1 MRYAYL
7 NHRITYPV
15 FKSARRKRSDV
26 DIFPISLKLQQQP
39 CLLVGGGKIAYRKAQ
54 LLATAGAVL
63 DVLAPEIEPNLLALV
78 EATGGQYYADNF
90 IASFQLNTYRL
101 VIAATN
107 DAQVNKQVFERCE
120 TLNVLVNSVDDPP
133 HCRFMVPAIIDRSPL
148 VVSVATN
155 GTSPVLSR
163 QIRTQLEASIPHG
176 MGKLAE
182 FSGKWRNIVK
192 NKIINPDERRVFWE
206 NLYASPLKE
215 QVFNDNIAQADQFIE
230 TALSAWVMPKG
241 EVYLVGA
248 GPGDPEL
255 LTLKALRLMQQ
266 ADIVIYDRLV
276 SPAILNLCRRD
287 ADKIYV
293 GKARSNHSVPQEG
306 INALLVKYAQQGK
319 RVCRLKGGDPF
330 IFGRGGEEI
339 QQLAEAKISFQVV
352 PGITAAS
359 GCAAYAG
366 IPLTHRDYAQSVR
379 FLTGHLKE
387 GSPELPWSELV
398 YENQTLV
405 LYMGLVGLAHICEKL
420 IAHGQRP
427 SMPVALISKGTT
439 PEQQVVVSTLADIAE
454 KVVQHQIVAPTLTII
469 GEVVHLREQL
479 QWQSCP

>member
-1 MRYAYL
+1 M
-7 NHRITYPV
+7 
-15 FKSARRKRSDV
+15 

-39 CLLVGGGKIAYRKAQ
+39 CLIVGGGHIAYRKAV
-54 LLATAGAVL
+54 LLAKAGAKV
-63 DVLAPEIEPNLLALV
+63 DVLAPEIDVNLLQLV
-78 EATGGQYYADNF
+78 QQSQGQYVQDVFSSSTA
-90 IASFQLNTYRL
+90 LRHYRL
-101 VIAATN
+101 VIAATDDN
-107 DAQVNKQVFERCE
+107 RVNQQVFAACE
-120 TLNVLVNSVDDPP
+120 AENVLVNSVDDPP

-148 VVSVATN
+148 VISVASN

-163 QIRTQLEASIPHG
+163 QIRTQLESSIPHG

-182 FSGKWRNIVK
+182 FSGQWRAAVKQKIV
-192 NKIINPDERRVFWE
+192 NPDERRIFWE
-206 NLYASPLKE
+206 ELYASPLKE
-215 QVFNDNIAQADQFIE
+215 QVFNDNLDAANQSIQH
-230 TALSAWVMPKG
+230 ALAEWQTPKG

-266 ADIVIYDRLV
+266 ADVVIYDRLV
-276 SPAILNLCRRD
+276 SAPILELCRRD
-287 ADKIYV
+287 AEKVYV
-293 GKARSNHSVPQEG
+293 GKARSNHAVPQEG
-306 INALLVKYAQQGK
+306 INALLVKYAQAGK

-339 QQLAEAKISFQVV
+339 QELYEAGVSFQVV

-366 IPLTHRDYAQSVR
+366 IPLTHRDCAQSVR

-405 LYMGLVGLAHICEKL
+405 LYMGLVGLESICAKL
-420 IAHGQRP
+420 IAHGQRAD
-427 SMPVALISKGTT
+427 MPVALISKGTT
-439 PEQQVVVSTLADIAE
+439 PEQKVVVGTLANIAS
-454 KVVQHQIVAPTLTII
+454 KVEQHQIQAPTLTII
-469 GEVVHLREQL
+469 GEVVNLREQL
-479 QWQSCP
+479 KW

>member
-1 MRYAYL
+1 M
-7 NHRITYPV
+7 
-15 FKSARRKRSDV
+15 

-39 CLLVGGGKIAYRKAQ
+39 CLIVGGGHIAYRKAV
-54 LLATAGAVL
+54 LLAKAGAVIH
-63 DVLAPEIEPNLLALV
+63 VIAPEIESNLLEIV
-78 EATGGQYYADNF
+78 ESSQGQYVQAPFSPD
-90 IASFQLNTYRL
+90 IQLRNYRL

-107 DAQVNKQVFERCE
+107 DKAVNIQVFEACE
-120 TLNVLVNSVDDPP
+120 AEKILVNSVDDPP

-148 VVSVATN
+148 VVSIATN

-163 QIRTQLEASIPHG
+163 QIRTQLEATIPHG
-176 MGKLAE
+176 MGKLAD
-182 FSGKWRNIVK
+182 FSGQWRASVK
-192 NKIINPDERRVFWE
+192 AKIINPDERRIFWE
-206 NLYASPLKE
+206 DLYASPLKE
-215 QVFNDNIAQADQFIE
+215 HVFNDNIIEANRLIEQALLE
-230 TALSAWVMPKG
+230 WKAPKG

-266 ADIVIYDRLV
+266 ADVIIYDRLV
-276 SPAILNLCRRD
+276 SPAILELCRRD

-306 INALLVKYAQQGK
+306 INALLVEYAAKGK

-339 QQLAEAKISFQVV
+339 QELFAAGVAFQVV

-359 GCAAYAG
+359 GCSVYAG

-387 GSPELPWSELV
+387 GSPELPWKELV

-405 LYMGLVGLAHICEKL
+405 LYMGLVGLEKICAQL

-427 SMPVALISKGTT
+427 NMPVALISKGTT
-439 PEQQVVVSTLADIAE
+439 PEQKVVVGTLADIAS
-454 KVVQHQIVAPTLTII
+454 KVSEYQIQAPTLTII
-469 GEVVHLREQL
+469 GEVVSLREQL
-479 QWQSCP
+479 QWQG

>member
-1 MRYAYL
+1 M
-7 NHRITYPV
+7 
-15 FKSARRKRSDV
+15 

-39 CLLVGGGKIAYRKAQ
+39 CLIVGGGHIAYRKAV
-54 LLATAGAVL
+54 LLAKAGAVIH
-63 DVLAPEIEPNLLALV
+63 VIAPEIEANLLEIVKACQ
-78 EATGGQYYADNF
+78 GQYVQSPFNPDIPLRN
-90 IASFQLNTYRL
+90 YRL

-107 DAQVNKQVFERCE
+107 DKATNIQVFEACE
-120 TLNVLVNSVDDPP
+120 AEKILVNSVDDPP

-148 VVSVATN
+148 VVSIATN

-176 MGKLAE
+176 MGKLAD
-182 FSGKWRNIVK
+182 FSGKWRAAVK
-192 NKIINPDERRVFWE
+192 VKIENPDERRIFWE
-206 NLYASPLKE
+206 DLYASPLKE
-215 QVFNDNIAQADQFIE
+215 QVFNDNIAEANRLIEQALIE
-230 TALSAWVMPKG
+230 WKKPKG

-266 ADIVIYDRLV
+266 ADVIIYDRLV
-276 SPAILNLCRRD
+276 SPPILDLCRRD
-287 ADKIYV
+287 AEKIYV
-293 GKARSNHSVPQEG
+293 GKARSNHSVPQDG
-306 INALLVKYAQQGK
+306 INALLVEYAAQGK

-339 QQLAEAKISFQVV
+339 QELFAAGVAFQVV

-359 GCAAYAG
+359 GCSAYAG

-387 GSPELPWSELV
+387 GSPELPWNELV

-405 LYMGLVGLAHICEKL
+405 LYMGLVGLEKICAQL

-427 SMPVALISKGTT
+427 NMPVALISKGTT
-439 PEQQVVVSTLADIAE
+439 PDQKVVVGTLADIAS
-454 KVVQHQIVAPTLTII
+454 KVTEHQIQAPTLTII
-469 GEVVHLREQL
+469 GEVVSLRDQL
-479 QWQSCP
+479 QWQG

>member
-1 MRYAYL
+1 M
-7 NHRITYPV
+7 
-15 FKSARRKRSDV
+15 

-39 CLLVGGGKIAYRKAQ
+39 CLIVGGGHIAYRKAV
-54 LLATAGAVL
+54 LLAKAGAVI
-63 DVLAPEIEPNLLALV
+63 DIIAPTIEANLLSLV
-78 EATGGQYYADNF
+78 KETQGRYVQSPF
-90 IASFQLNTYRL
+90 SLEFPLHHYRL

-107 DAQVNKQVFERCE
+107 DAVVNQTVFEVCE
-120 TLNVLVNSVDDPP
+120 TQNVLVNSVDDPP

-148 VVSVATN
+148 VISVASN

-163 QIRTQLEASIPHG
+163 QIRTQLETTIPHG

-182 FSGKWRNIVK
+182 FSGKWRPVVK
-192 NKIINPDERRVFWE
+192 AKISNPDERRIFWE
-206 NLYASPLKE
+206 DLYASRLKE
-215 QVFNDNIAQADQFIE
+215 QVFNDNIAEADRLIEQALTE
-230 TALSAWVMPKG
+230 WTAPKG

-255 LTLKALRLMQQ
+255 LTLKALRMMQQ
-266 ADIVIYDRLV
+266 ADVVIYDRLV
-276 SPAILNLCRRD
+276 SQPIMDLCRRD
-287 ADKIYV
+287 ATKIYV
-293 GKARSNHSVPQEG
+293 GKARSNHSVPQDG
-306 INALLVKYAQQGK
+306 INALLVEYAQQGK

-339 QQLAEAKISFQVV
+339 QELYEAGISFQVV

-359 GCAAYAG
+359 GCSAYAG

-405 LYMGLVGLAHICEKL
+405 LYMGLVGLEKICQRL
-420 IAHGQRP
+420 IEHGQREN
-427 SMPVALISKGTT
+427 MPVALISKGTT
-439 PEQQVVVSTLADIAE
+439 PDQKVVVGTLADIAS
-454 KVVQHQIVAPTLTII
+454 KVSEHQIQAPTLTII
-469 GEVVHLREQL
+469 GEVVKLREQL
-479 QWQSCP
+479 QWQS

>member
-1 MRYAYL
+1 M
-7 NHRITYPV
+7 
-15 FKSARRKRSDV
+15 

-39 CLLVGGGKIAYRKAQ
+39 CLIVGGGHIAYRKAV
-54 LLATAGAVL
+54 LLAKAGAVIH
-63 DVLAPEIEPNLLALV
+63 VIAPEIESNLLEIV
-78 EATGGQYYADNF
+78 ESSQGQYVQAPFSPD
-90 IASFQLNTYRL
+90 IQLRNYRL

-107 DAQVNKQVFERCE
+107 DKAVNIQVFEACE
-120 TLNVLVNSVDDPP
+120 AEKILVNSVDDPP

-148 VVSVATN
+148 VVSIATN

-163 QIRTQLEASIPHG
+163 QIRTQLEATIPHG
-176 MGKLAE
+176 MGKLAD
-182 FSGKWRNIVK
+182 FSGQWRASVKAKIV
-192 NKIINPDERRVFWE
+192 NPDERRIFWE
-206 NLYASPLKE
+206 DLYASPLKE
-215 QVFNDNIAQADQFIE
+215 HVFNDNIAEANRLIEQALLE
-230 TALSAWVMPKG
+230 WKAPKG

-266 ADIVIYDRLV
+266 ADVIIYDRLV
-276 SPAILNLCRRD
+276 SPAILELCRRD

-306 INALLVKYAQQGK
+306 INALLVEYAAQGK

-339 QQLAEAKISFQVV
+339 QELFAAGVAFQVV

-359 GCAAYAG
+359 GCSAYAG

-387 GSPELPWSELV
+387 GSPELPWKELV

-405 LYMGLVGLAHICEKL
+405 LYMGLVGLEKICAQL

-427 SMPVALISKGTT
+427 NMPVALISKGTT
-439 PEQQVVVSTLADIAE
+439 PEQKVVVGTLADIAS
-454 KVVQHQIVAPTLTII
+454 KVSEYQIQAPTLTII
-469 GEVVHLREQL
+469 GEVVSLREQL
-479 QWQSCP
+479 QWQG

>member
-1 MRYAYL
+1 M
-7 NHRITYPV
+7 
-15 FKSARRKRSDV
+15 
-26 DIFPISLKLQQQP
+26 DIFPISLKLQQQR
-39 CLLVGGGKIAYRKAQ
+39 CLIVGGGHIALRKATLLAKAGAIIDVVAPAIEDQ
-54 LLATAGAVL
+54 LLQLITT
-63 DVLAPEIEPNLLALV
+63 
-78 EATGGQYYADNF
+78 TGGVSF
-90 IASFQLNTYRL
+90 IEAFTEKFLSTPYRL

-107 DAQVNKQVFERCE
+107 DAEVNKTVFEQCE
-120 TLNVLVNSVDDPP
+120 ACNLLVNSVDDIP

-148 VVSVATN
+148 IVSVASN

-163 QIRTQLEASIPHG
+163 QIRTQLETSIPHG

-182 FSGKWRNIVK
+182 FSGKWRNQVK
-192 NKIINPDERRVFWE
+192 EKISNPDERRIFWE

-215 QVFNDNIAQADQFIE
+215 QVFNDNLDVADSMLEQALQE
-230 TALSAWVMPKG
+230 WKAPKG

-255 LTLKALRLMQQ
+255 ITLKALRLMQQ
-266 ADIVIYDRLV
+266 ADVVIYDRLV
-276 SPAILNLCRRD
+276 SAPILELCRRD
-287 ADKIYV
+287 ATKIYV

-306 INALLVKYAQQGK
+306 INALLVDYAKKGK

-339 QQLAEAKISFQVV
+339 QELFQAGVPFQVV

-359 GCAAYAG
+359 GCSAYAG

-387 GSPELPWSELV
+387 GSPELPWNELV

-405 LYMGLVGLAHICEKL
+405 LYMGLVGLERICEQL

-427 SMPVALISKGTT
+427 DMPVALISKGTT
-439 PEQQVVVSTLADIAE
+439 PEQKVVVGSLADIAS
-454 KVVQHQIVAPTLTII
+454 KVTEHQIHAPTLTII
-469 GEVVHLREQL
+469 GEVVRLREQL
-479 QWQSCP
+479 QWN

>member
-1 MRYAYL
+1 M
-7 NHRITYPV
+7 
-15 FKSARRKRSDV
+15 

-39 CLLVGGGKIAYRKAQ
+39 CLIVGGGHIAYRKAV
-54 LLATAGAVL
+54 LLAKAGAVIH
-63 DVLAPEIEPNLLALV
+63 VIAPEIESSLLEIVVASQ
-78 EATGGQYYADNF
+78 GQYIQAPFSPD
-90 IASFQLNTYRL
+90 IQLRNYRL

-107 DAQVNKQVFERCE
+107 YKAVNIQVFEACE
-120 TLNVLVNSVDDPP
+120 AEKILVNSVDDPP

-148 VVSVATN
+148 VVSIATN

-182 FSGKWRNIVK
+182 FSGKWRAVVK
-192 NKIINPDERRVFWE
+192 SKIENPDERRIFWE
-206 NLYASPLKE
+206 DLYASPLKE
-215 QVFNDNIAQADQFIE
+215 QVFNDNIADADKLIEQALKE
-230 TALSAWVMPKG
+230 WKTPKG

-266 ADIVIYDRLV
+266 ADVIIYDRLV
-276 SPAILNLCRRD
+276 SPAILELCRRD
-287 ADKIYV
+287 AEKIYV
-293 GKARSNHSVPQEG
+293 GKARSNHSVPQDG
-306 INALLVKYAQQGK
+306 INALLVEFAEKGK

-339 QQLAEAKISFQVV
+339 QELFAAGVAFQVV

-359 GCAAYAG
+359 GCSAYAG

-387 GSPELPWSELV
+387 GSPELPWRELV

-405 LYMGLVGLAHICEKL
+405 LYMGLVGLEKICAQL
-420 IAHGQRP
+420 IAHGQRAN
-427 SMPVALISKGTT
+427 MPVALISKGTT
-439 PEQQVVVSTLADIAE
+439 PEQKVVVGTLADIAS
-454 KVVQHQIVAPTLTII
+454 KVSEHQIQAPTLTII
-469 GEVVHLREQL
+469 GEVVSLREQL
-479 QWQSCP
+479 QWQG

>member
-1 MRYAYL
+1 M
-7 NHRITYPV
+7 
-15 FKSARRKRSDV
+15 
-26 DIFPISLKLQQQP
+26 DIFPISLKLQQQR
-39 CLLVGGGKIAYRKAQ
+39 CLIVGGGHIALRKAT
-54 LLATAGAVL
+54 LLAKAGAIIDIV
-63 DVLAPEIEPNLLALV
+63 APEIEEQLLQLV
-78 EATGGQYYADNF
+78 TTTNGQHF
-90 IASFQLNTYRL
+90 VEVFSEKFLSTPYRL

-107 DAQVNKQVFERCE
+107 DPQVNKTVFEQCE
-120 TLNVLVNSVDDPP
+120 VRNLLVNSVDDIP

-148 VVSVATN
+148 VISVASN

-163 QIRTQLEASIPHG
+163 QIRTQLETSIPHG

-182 FSGKWRNIVK
+182 FSGKWRNQVK
-192 NKIINPDERRVFWE
+192 EKISNPDERRIFWE

-215 QVFNDNIAQADQFIE
+215 QVFNDNLDVAASMLEQALQE
-230 TALSAWVMPKG
+230 WKAPKG

-266 ADIVIYDRLV
+266 ADVVIYDRLV
-276 SPAILNLCRRD
+276 SQPILELCRRD
-287 ADKIYV
+287 ATKIYV
-293 GKARSNHSVPQEG
+293 GKARSNHSVPQDG
-306 INALLVKYAQQGK
+306 INALLVEYAQQGK

-339 QQLAEAKISFQVV
+339 QELFQAGVPFQVV

-359 GCAAYAG
+359 GCSAYAG

-387 GSPELPWSELV
+387 GSPELPWNELV

-405 LYMGLVGLAHICEKL
+405 LYMGLVGLERICEQL

-427 SMPVALISKGTT
+427 DMPVALISKGTT
-439 PEQQVVVSTLADIAE
+439 PEQKVVVGSLADIAS
-454 KVVQHQIVAPTLTII
+454 KVTEHQIHAPTLTII
-469 GEVVHLREQL
+469 GEVVRLREQL
-479 QWQSCP
+479 QWN

>member
-1 MRYAYL
+1 M
-7 NHRITYPV
+7 
-15 FKSARRKRSDV
+15 

-39 CLLVGGGKIAYRKAQ
+39 CLIVGGGHIAYRKAL
-54 LLATAGAVL
+54 LLAKAGAVI
-63 DVLAPEIEPNLLALV
+63 DVIAPEIEAALLQIVQNTQGRYVQAAFSPELALRR
-78 EATGGQYYADNF
+78 
-90 IASFQLNTYRL
+90 YRL
-101 VIAATN
+101 VIAATDDPETN
-107 DAQVNKQVFERCE
+107 RQVFELCE
-120 TLNVLVNSVDDPP
+120 ADNVLVNSVDDIP

-148 VVSVATN
+148 VISVASN

-163 QIRTQLEASIPHG
+163 QIRTQLESSIPHG

-182 FSGKWRNIVK
+182 FSGKWRSAVK
-192 NKIINPDERRVFWE
+192 AKIANPDERRIFWE
-206 NLYASPLKE
+206 DLYASPLKE
-215 QVFNDNIAQADQFIE
+215 QVFNDNIAEADRLIEQALLEWQQ
-230 TALSAWVMPKG
+230 PKG

-266 ADIVIYDRLV
+266 ADVVIYDRLV
-276 SPAILNLCRRD
+276 SAPIMELCRRD
-287 ADKIYV
+287 AEKIYV
-293 GKARSNHSVPQEG
+293 GKARSNHAVPQEG
-306 INALLVKYAQQGK
+306 INALLVKYASEGK

-339 QQLAEAKISFQVV
+339 EELFAAGVAFQVV

-359 GCAAYAG
+359 GCSAYAG

-387 GSPELPWSELV
+387 GSPELPWNELV

-405 LYMGLVGLAHICEKL
+405 LYMGLVGLEKICAQL

-427 SMPVALISKGTT
+427 DMPVALISKGTT
-439 PEQQVVVSTLADIAE
+439 PEQKVVVGTLADIAS
-454 KVVQHQIVAPTLTII
+454 KVSEHQIQAPTLTII
-469 GEVVHLREQL
+469 GEVVRLREQL
-479 QWQSCP
+479 QWHERG

>member
-1 MRYAYL
+1 M
-7 NHRITYPV
+7 
-15 FKSARRKRSDV
+15 
-26 DIFPISLKLQQQP
+26 DIFPISLKLQQQR
-39 CLLVGGGKIAYRKAQ
+39 CLIVGGGHIALRKATLLAKAGAIIDVVAPAIEDQ
-54 LLATAGAVL
+54 LLQLIKT
-63 DVLAPEIEPNLLALV
+63 
-78 EATGGQYYADNF
+78 TGGEPF
-90 IASFQLNTYRL
+90 IEAFAEKFLSTPYRL

-107 DAQVNKQVFERCE
+107 DAEVNKTVFEQCE
-120 TLNVLVNSVDDPP
+120 ARNLLVNSVDDIP

-148 VVSVATN
+148 IVSVASN

-163 QIRTQLEASIPHG
+163 QIRTQLETSIPHG

-182 FSGKWRNIVK
+182 FSGKWRNQVK
-192 NKIINPDERRVFWE
+192 EKISNPDERRIFWE

-215 QVFNDNIAQADQFIE
+215 QVFNDNLDVADSMLEQALHE
-230 TALSAWVMPKG
+230 WKAPKG

-255 LTLKALRLMQQ
+255 ITLKALRLMQQ
-266 ADIVIYDRLV
+266 ADVVIYDRLV
-276 SPAILNLCRRD
+276 SAPILELCRRD
-287 ADKIYV
+287 ATKIYV

-306 INALLVKYAQQGK
+306 INALLVDYAKKGK

-339 QQLAEAKISFQVV
+339 QELFQAGVPFQVV

-359 GCAAYAG
+359 GCSAYAG

-387 GSPELPWSELV
+387 GSPELPWNELV

-405 LYMGLVGLAHICEKL
+405 LYMGLVGLERICEQL

-427 SMPVALISKGTT
+427 DMPVALISKGTT
-439 PEQQVVVSTLADIAE
+439 PEQKVVVGSLADIAS
-454 KVVQHQIVAPTLTII
+454 KVTEHQIHAPTLTII
-469 GEVVHLREQL
+469 GEVVRLREQL
-479 QWQSCP
+479 QWN

>member
-1 MRYAYL
+1 M
-7 NHRITYPV
+7 
-15 FKSARRKRSDV
+15 

-39 CLLVGGGKIAYRKAQ
+39 CLIVGGGHIAYRKAV
-54 LLATAGAVL
+54 LLAKAGAVIH
-63 DVLAPEIEPNLLALV
+63 VIAPEIESNLLEIV
-78 EATGGQYYADNF
+78 ESSQGQYVQAPFSPD
-90 IASFQLNTYRL
+90 IQLRNYRL

-107 DAQVNKQVFERCE
+107 DKAVNIQVFEACE
-120 TLNVLVNSVDDPP
+120 AEKILVNSVDDLP

-148 VVSVATN
+148 VVSIATN

-163 QIRTQLEASIPHG
+163 QIRTQLEATIPYG

-182 FSGKWRNIVK
+182 FSGQWRASVK
-192 NKIINPDERRVFWE
+192 AKIINPDERRIFWE
-206 NLYASPLKE
+206 DLYASPLKE
-215 QVFNDNIAQADQFIE
+215 HVFNDNIVEANRLIEQALLE
-230 TALSAWVMPKG
+230 WKAPKG

-266 ADIVIYDRLV
+266 ADVVIYDRLV
-276 SPAILNLCRRD
+276 SPAILELCRRD

-293 GKARSNHSVPQEG
+293 GKARSNHSVAQEG
-306 INALLVKYAQQGK
+306 INALLVEYAAQGK

-339 QQLAEAKISFQVV
+339 QELFAAGVAFQVV

-359 GCAAYAG
+359 GCSAYAG

-387 GSPELPWSELV
+387 GSPELPWKELV

-405 LYMGLVGLAHICEKL
+405 LYMGLVGLEKICAQL

-427 SMPVALISKGTT
+427 NMPVALISKGTT
-439 PEQQVVVSTLADIAE
+439 PEQKVVVGTLADIAS
-454 KVVQHQIVAPTLTII
+454 KVTEHQIQAPTLTII
-469 GEVVHLREQL
+469 GEVVSLREQL
-479 QWQSCP
+479 QWQG

>member
-1 MRYAYL
+1 M
-7 NHRITYPV
+7 
-15 FKSARRKRSDV
+15 

-39 CLLVGGGKIAYRKAQ
+39 CLIVGGGHIAYRKAV
-54 LLATAGAVL
+54 LLAKAGAKV
-63 DVLAPEIEPNLLALV
+63 DVLAPEIDVNLLQLV
-78 EATGGQYYADNF
+78 QQSQGQYVQDVFSPSTA
-90 IASFQLNTYRL
+90 LRHYRL
-101 VIAATN
+101 VIAATDN
-107 DAQVNKQVFERCE
+107 NLVNQQVFAACE
-120 TLNVLVNSVDDPP
+120 AENVLVNSVDDPP

-148 VVSVATN
+148 VISVASN

-163 QIRTQLEASIPHG
+163 QIRTQLESTIPHG

-182 FSGKWRNIVK
+182 FSGQWRAAVKQKIV
-192 NKIINPDERRVFWE
+192 NPDERRIFWE
-206 NLYASPLKE
+206 ELYASPLKE
-215 QVFNDNIAQADQFIE
+215 QVFNDNLDAANQSIQQALAEWQ
-230 TALSAWVMPKG
+230 TPKG

-266 ADIVIYDRLV
+266 ADVVIYDRLV
-276 SPAILNLCRRD
+276 SAPILELCRRD
-287 ADKIYV
+287 AEKVYV
-293 GKARSNHSVPQEG
+293 GKARSNHAVPQEG
-306 INALLVKYAQQGK
+306 INALLVKYAQAGK

-339 QQLAEAKISFQVV
+339 QELYEAGVSFQVV

-405 LYMGLVGLAHICEKL
+405 LYMGLVGLESICEKL
-420 IAHGQRP
+420 IAHGQRAD
-427 SMPVALISKGTT
+427 MPVALISKGTT
-439 PEQQVVVSTLADIAE
+439 PEQKVVVGTLANIAS
-454 KVVQHQIVAPTLTII
+454 KVEQHQIQAPTLTII
-469 GEVVHLREQL
+469 GEVVNLREQL
-479 QWQSCP
+479 KW

>member
-1 MRYAYL
+1 M
-7 NHRITYPV
+7 
-15 FKSARRKRSDV
+15 

-39 CLLVGGGKIAYRKAQ
+39 CLIVGGGAIAYRKAV
-54 LLATAGAVL
+54 LLAKAGAIIHV
-63 DVLAPEIEPNLLALV
+63 VAPAIETKLLQLV
-78 EATGGQYYADNF
+78 HSTQGQYLQAPFSLDMP
-90 IASFQLNTYRL
+90 LRHYRL

-107 DAQVNKQVFERCE
+107 DKMVNIQVFECCE
-120 TLNVLVNSVDDPP
+120 AENILVNSVDDLP
-133 HCRFMVPAIIDRSPL
+133 HCRFMVPAIVDRSPL
-148 VVSVATN
+148 VLSIASN

-163 QIRTQLEASIPHG
+163 QIRTQLESIIPHG

-182 FSGKWRNIVK
+182 FSGKWRAAVK
-192 NKIINPDERRVFWE
+192 AKIINPDERRIFWE
-206 NLYASPLKE
+206 DLYASPLKE
-215 QVFNDNIAQADQFIE
+215 QVFNDNMAEADRLIEQALMQ
-230 TALSAWVMPKG
+230 WQKPKG

-266 ADIVIYDRLV
+266 ADVVIYDRLV
-276 SPAILNLCRRD
+276 SPAILELCRRD
-287 ADKIYV
+287 ADKVYV

-306 INALLVKYAQQGK
+306 INALLVEYAGKGK

-339 QQLAEAKISFQVV
+339 QELFAAGVTFQVV

-387 GSPELPWSELV
+387 GSPELPWQELV
-398 YENQTLV
+398 YPNQTLV
-405 LYMGLVGLAHICEKL
+405 LYMGLVGLEKICAQL

-427 SMPVALISKGTT
+427 DMPVALISKGTT
-439 PEQQVVVSTLADIAE
+439 PEQKVVVGTLADIAE
-454 KVVQHQIVAPTLTII
+454 KVTQHHIQAPTLTII
-469 GEVVHLREQL
+469 GEVVSLRDQL
-479 QWQSCP
+479 QWQG

>member
-1 MRYAYL
+1 M
-7 NHRITYPV
+7 
-15 FKSARRKRSDV
+15 

-39 CLLVGGGKIAYRKAQ
+39 CLIVGGGHIAYRKAI
-54 LLATAGAVL
+54 LLQKAGAVIS
-63 DVLAPEIEPNLLALV
+63 VVAPEIEASLLEIV
-78 EATGGQYYADNF
+78 QATAGQYVQAPFNSE
-90 IASFQLNTYRL
+90 IPLRSYRL

-107 DAQVNKQVFERCE
+107 DARVNRHVFEDCE
-120 TLNVLVNSVDDPP
+120 AENVLVNSVDDPP

-148 VVSVATN
+148 IISVASN

-163 QIRTQLEASIPHG
+163 QIRTQLEATIPHG

-182 FSGKWRNIVK
+182 FSGKWRSAVK
-192 NKIINPDERRVFWE
+192 AKITNPDERRIFWE
-206 NLYASPLKE
+206 DLYASPLKE
-215 QVFNDNIAQADQFIE
+215 QVFNDNLAEADRLIEQALNEWQK
-230 TALSAWVMPKG
+230 PKG

-266 ADIVIYDRLV
+266 ADVVIYDRLV
-276 SPAILNLCRRD
+276 SAPIMDLCRRD
-287 ADKIYV
+287 AEKIYV
-293 GKARSNHSVPQEG
+293 GKARSNHAVPQEG
-306 INALLVKYAQQGK
+306 INALLVKYASEGK

-339 QQLAEAKISFQVV
+339 EELFAAGVAFQVV

-359 GCAAYAG
+359 GCSAYAG

-387 GSPELPWSELV
+387 GSPELPWNELV

-405 LYMGLVGLAHICEKL
+405 LYMGLVGLEKICAQL
-420 IAHGQRP
+420 IEHGQRP
-427 SMPVALISKGTT
+427 DMPVALVSKGTT
-439 PEQQVVVSTLADIAE
+439 PEQKVVVGTLQDIAS
-454 KVVQHQIVAPTLTII
+454 KVNEHHIQAPTLTII
-469 GEVVHLREQL
+469 GEVVRLREKL
-479 QWQSCP
+479 KWS

>member
-1 MRYAYL
+1 M
-7 NHRITYPV
+7 
-15 FKSARRKRSDV
+15 
-26 DIFPISLKLQQQP
+26 DIFPISLKLQQQR
-39 CLLVGGGKIAYRKAQ
+39 CLIVGGGHIALRKATLLAKAGAIIDVVAPAIEDQ
-54 LLATAGAVL
+54 LLQLITT
-63 DVLAPEIEPNLLALV
+63 
-78 EATGGQYYADNF
+78 TGGVSF
-90 IASFQLNTYRL
+90 IEAFTEKFLSTPYRL

-107 DAQVNKQVFERCE
+107 DAEVNKTVFEQCE
-120 TLNVLVNSVDDPP
+120 ARNLLVNSVDDIP

-148 VVSVATN
+148 IVSVASN

-163 QIRTQLEASIPHG
+163 QIRTQLEISIPHG

-182 FSGKWRNIVK
+182 FSGKWRNQVK
-192 NKIINPDERRVFWE
+192 EKISNPDERRIFWE

-215 QVFNDNIAQADQFIE
+215 QVFNDNLDVADSMLEQALQE
-230 TALSAWVMPKG
+230 WEAPKG

-255 LTLKALRLMQQ
+255 ITLKALRLMQQ
-266 ADIVIYDRLV
+266 ADVVIYDRLV
-276 SPAILNLCRRD
+276 SAPILELCRRD
-287 ADKIYV
+287 ATKIYV

-306 INALLVKYAQQGK
+306 INALLVDYAKKGK

-339 QQLAEAKISFQVV
+339 QELFQAGVPFQVV

-359 GCAAYAG
+359 GCSAYAG

-387 GSPELPWSELV
+387 GSPELPWNELV

-405 LYMGLVGLAHICEKL
+405 LYMGLVGLERICEQL

-427 SMPVALISKGTT
+427 DMPVALISKGTT
-439 PEQQVVVSTLADIAE
+439 PEQKVVVGSLADIAS
-454 KVVQHQIVAPTLTII
+454 KVTEHQIHAPTLTII
-469 GEVVHLREQL
+469 GEVVRLREQL
-479 QWQSCP
+479 QWN

>member
-1 MRYAYL
+1 M
-7 NHRITYPV
+7 
-15 FKSARRKRSDV
+15 

-39 CLLVGGGKIAYRKAQ
+39 CLIVGGGHIAYRKAV
-54 LLATAGAVL
+54 LLQKAGAVISVVALEIEARLLEIVQATAGQYVQ
-63 DVLAPEIEPNLLALV
+63 APFNSEIPLR
-78 EATGGQYYADNF
+78 
-90 IASFQLNTYRL
+90 SYRL

-107 DAQVNKQVFERCE
+107 DAGVNRQVFEDCE
-120 TLNVLVNSVDDPP
+120 AENVLVNSVDDPP

-148 VVSVATN
+148 IISVASN

-163 QIRTQLEASIPHG
+163 QIRTQLEATIPHG

-182 FSGKWRNIVK
+182 FSGKWRSAVK
-192 NKIINPDERRVFWE
+192 AKIINPDERRIFWE
-206 NLYASPLKE
+206 DLYASPLKE
-215 QVFNDNIAQADQFIE
+215 QVFNDNLAEADRLIEQALNEWQK
-230 TALSAWVMPKG
+230 PKG

-266 ADIVIYDRLV
+266 ADVVIYDRLV
-276 SPAILNLCRRD
+276 SAPIMDLCRRD
-287 ADKIYV
+287 AEKIYV
-293 GKARSNHSVPQEG
+293 GKARSNHAVPQEG
-306 INALLVKYAQQGK
+306 INALLVKYASEGK

-339 QQLAEAKISFQVV
+339 EELFAAGVAFQVV

-359 GCAAYAG
+359 GCSAYAG

-387 GSPELPWSELV
+387 GSPELPWNELV

-405 LYMGLVGLAHICEKL
+405 LYMGLVGLEKICAQL
-420 IAHGQRP
+420 IEHGQRP
-427 SMPVALISKGTT
+427 DMPVALVSKGTT
-439 PEQQVVVSTLADIAE
+439 PEQKVVVGTLQDIAS
-454 KVVQHQIVAPTLTII
+454 KVNEHHIQAPTLTII
-469 GEVVHLREQL
+469 GEVVRLREKL
-479 QWQSCP
+479 KWS

>member
-1 MRYAYL
+1 M
-7 NHRITYPV
+7 
-15 FKSARRKRSDV
+15 

-39 CLLVGGGKIAYRKAQ
+39 CLIVGGGAIAYRKAV
-54 LLATAGAVL
+54 LLAKAGAIIHV
-63 DVLAPEIEPNLLALV
+63 VAPAIEAKLLQLV
-78 EATGGQYYADNF
+78 HSTQGQYLQAPFSLDMP
-90 IASFQLNTYRL
+90 LRHYRL

-107 DAQVNKQVFERCE
+107 DKMVNIQVFECCE
-120 TLNVLVNSVDDPP
+120 AENILVNSVDDLP
-133 HCRFMVPAIIDRSPL
+133 HCRFMVPAIVDRSPL
-148 VVSVATN
+148 VLSIASN

-163 QIRTQLEASIPHG
+163 QIRTQLESIIPHG

-182 FSGKWRNIVK
+182 FSGKWRAAVK
-192 NKIINPDERRVFWE
+192 AKIINPDERRIFWE
-206 NLYASPLKE
+206 DLYASPLKE
-215 QVFNDNIAQADQFIE
+215 QVFNDNMAEADRLIEQALMQ
-230 TALSAWVMPKG
+230 WQKPKG

-266 ADIVIYDRLV
+266 ADVVIYDRLV
-276 SPAILNLCRRD
+276 SPAILELCRRD
-287 ADKIYV
+287 ADKVYV

-306 INALLVKYAQQGK
+306 INALLVEYAGKGK

-339 QQLAEAKISFQVV
+339 QELFAAGVTFQVV

-387 GSPELPWSELV
+387 GSPELPWQELV
-398 YENQTLV
+398 YPNQTLV
-405 LYMGLVGLAHICEKL
+405 LYMGLVGLEKICAQL
-420 IAHGQRP
+420 IAHGQR
-427 SMPVALISKGTT
+427 SDMPVALISKGTT
-439 PEQQVVVSTLADIAE
+439 PEQKVVVGTLADIAE
-454 KVVQHQIVAPTLTII
+454 KVTQHHIQAPTLTII
-469 GEVVHLREQL
+469 GEVVSLRDQL
-479 QWQSCP
+479 QWQG

>member
-1 MRYAYL
+1 M
-7 NHRITYPV
+7 
-15 FKSARRKRSDV
+15 
-26 DIFPISLKLQQQP
+26 DIFPISLKLQQQR
-39 CLLVGGGKIAYRKAQ
+39 CLIVGGGHIALRKAT
-54 LLATAGAVL
+54 LLAKAGAIIDIV
-63 DVLAPEIEPNLLALV
+63 APEIEEQLLQLV
-78 EATGGQYYADNF
+78 TTTYGQHF
-90 IASFQLNTYRL
+90 VEVFSEKFLSVPYRL

-107 DAQVNKQVFERCE
+107 DPQVNKTVFEQCE
-120 TLNVLVNSVDDPP
+120 VRNLLVNSVDDIP

-148 VVSVATN
+148 VISVASN

-163 QIRTQLEASIPHG
+163 QIRTQLETSIPHG

-182 FSGKWRNIVK
+182 FSGKWRNQVK
-192 NKIINPDERRVFWE
+192 EKISNPDERRIFWE

-215 QVFNDNIAQADQFIE
+215 QVFNDNLDVANSMLEQALQE
-230 TALSAWVMPKG
+230 WKAPKG

-266 ADIVIYDRLV
+266 ADVVIYDRLV
-276 SPAILNLCRRD
+276 SQHILELCRRD
-287 ADKIYV
+287 ATKIYV
-293 GKARSNHSVPQEG
+293 GKARSNHSVPQDG
-306 INALLVKYAQQGK
+306 INALLVEYAQQGK

-339 QQLAEAKISFQVV
+339 QELFQAGVPFQVV

-359 GCAAYAG
+359 GCSAYAG

-387 GSPELPWSELV
+387 GSPELPWNELV

-405 LYMGLVGLAHICEKL
+405 LYMGLVGLERICEQL

-427 SMPVALISKGTT
+427 DMPVALISKGTT
-439 PEQQVVVSTLADIAE
+439 PEQKVVVGSLADIAS
-454 KVVQHQIVAPTLTII
+454 KVTEHQIHAPTLTII
-469 GEVVHLREQL
+469 GEVVRLREQL
-479 QWQSCP
+479 QWN

>member
-1 MRYAYL
+1 M
-7 NHRITYPV
+7 
-15 FKSARRKRSDV
+15 
-26 DIFPISLKLQQQP
+26 DIFPISLKLQQQR
-39 CLLVGGGKIAYRKAQ
+39 CLIVGGGHIALRKATLLAKAGAIIDVVAPTIEDQ
-54 LLATAGAVL
+54 LLQLIKTTDGE
-63 DVLAPEIEPNLLALV
+63 PFIEAFAEKFLSTP
-78 EATGGQYYADNF
+78 
-90 IASFQLNTYRL
+90 YRL

-107 DAQVNKQVFERCE
+107 DAEVNKTVFEQCE
-120 TLNVLVNSVDDPP
+120 ARNLLVNSVDDIP

-148 VVSVATN
+148 IVSVASN

-163 QIRTQLEASIPHG
+163 QIRTQLETSIPHG

-182 FSGKWRNIVK
+182 FSGKWRNQVK
-192 NKIINPDERRVFWE
+192 EKISNPDERRIFWE

-215 QVFNDNIAQADQFIE
+215 QVFNDNLDVADSMLEQALQE
-230 TALSAWVMPKG
+230 WKAPKG

-255 LTLKALRLMQQ
+255 ITLKALRLMQQ
-266 ADIVIYDRLV
+266 ADVVIYDRLV
-276 SPAILNLCRRD
+276 SAPILELCRRD
-287 ADKIYV
+287 ATKIYV

-306 INALLVKYAQQGK
+306 INALLVDYAKKGK

-339 QQLAEAKISFQVV
+339 QELFQAGVPFQVV

-359 GCAAYAG
+359 GCSAYAG

-387 GSPELPWSELV
+387 GSPELPWNELV

-405 LYMGLVGLAHICEKL
+405 LYMGLVGLERICEQL

-427 SMPVALISKGTT
+427 DMPVALISKGTT
-439 PEQQVVVSTLADIAE
+439 PEQKVVVGSLADIAS
-454 KVVQHQIVAPTLTII
+454 KVTEHQIHAPTLTII
-469 GEVVHLREQL
+469 GEVVRLREQL
-479 QWQSCP
+479 QWN